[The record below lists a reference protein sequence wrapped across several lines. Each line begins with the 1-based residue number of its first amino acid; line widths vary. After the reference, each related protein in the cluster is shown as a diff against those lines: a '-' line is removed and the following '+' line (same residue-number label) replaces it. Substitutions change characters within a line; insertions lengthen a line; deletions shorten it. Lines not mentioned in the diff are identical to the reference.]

1 MASALLSRSGFVVA
15 TGLLVF
21 AGGFVAGGKMT
32 AWRDVAPLETEVEEL
47 DRQLTS
53 CGDNEARLR
62 AALERMG
69 VQARAL
75 ADECAARI
83 DQADQAAWDA
93 LLACEDLREDATIE
107 EWNAWL
113 AACSPSPP

>member
-1 MASALLSRSGFVVA
+1 MASALLSRSGLVVA
-15 TGLLVF
+15 TGLLLF
-21 AGGFVAGGKMT
+21 AVGFVAGGRMT
-32 AWRDVAPLETEVEEL
+32 TWLDVAPLETAVEEL
-47 DRQLTS
+47 DRRLTS
-53 CGDNEARLR
+53 CGDNEVRLR

-83 DQADQAAWDA
+83 DQADQAAQDA
-93 LLACEDLREDATIE
+93 LLACEDLQEGATIA